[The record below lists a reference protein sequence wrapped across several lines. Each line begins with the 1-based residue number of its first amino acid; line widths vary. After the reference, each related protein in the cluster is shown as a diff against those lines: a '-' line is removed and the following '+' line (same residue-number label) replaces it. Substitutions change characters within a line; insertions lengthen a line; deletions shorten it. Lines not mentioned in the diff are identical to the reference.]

1 MASIDSAPTLPAQPA
16 NTDALDASES
26 VQTSEVRSTPS
37 ASTHHAHVDPTP
49 SSHAGTVTA
58 VLAVIAMLWWAKSFL
73 IPVSAGLMLAMLVL
87 PVAALL
93 TRWLHCRVCATTIT
107 LMIVMVLLGAAGAA
121 FGDQIGRVARRVP
134 DMISLVAQQVSKTE
148 PGADSVL
155 QRARE
160 AFVELDRAAERLSG
174 AAAKAPQYRTAR
186 AKAEAMRQASL
197 AASAEAAAATPPINI
212 AETATVAL
220 RDTAVSGSGALFK
233 FAGDLTIIFF
243 VAFFVLNGGPPLAD
257 RFLGLWGDRPGLRL
271 RAEHTATECVR
282 QIRIYGVVLLITNT
296 VVGLAVWAAF
306 SFSGLPDAAGWAHR
320 TRCRRGFPGPW
331 HGRRRARHGRLPGA
345 DVDADRNRRHR
356 LATKPRGQDERHG
369 RVSRCRVL
377 GRDMGRMG
385 PAARPCPGR
394 AVEGG
399 GRTLPPRAATGP
411 LDEGL
416 MPAMGGRRVQRG
428 TCARRGV
435 YFFSLR

>member
-306 SFSGLPDAAGWAHR
+306 SFSGLPDAAGWGITAAVLHVVPYLGMALLTGLGAAEAFLAHG
-320 TRCRRGFPGPW
+320 TVGAALGMAGFLVLMSTLIGTVVTAWLQSRAAKMNATAVFLGVVFWGAIWGVWGLLLGPALVVLLKVVAEHSRPGQ
-331 HGRRRARHGRLPGA
+331 
-345 DVDADRNRRHR
+345 R
-356 LATKPRGQDERHG
+356 LAH
-369 RVSRCRVL
+369 
-377 GRDMGRMG
+377 
-385 PAARPCPGR
+385 
-394 AVEGG
+394 
-399 GRTLPPRAATGP
+399 
-411 LDEGL
+411 L
-416 MPAMGGRRVQRG
+416 MKG
-428 TCARRGV
+428 
-435 YFFSLR
+435 